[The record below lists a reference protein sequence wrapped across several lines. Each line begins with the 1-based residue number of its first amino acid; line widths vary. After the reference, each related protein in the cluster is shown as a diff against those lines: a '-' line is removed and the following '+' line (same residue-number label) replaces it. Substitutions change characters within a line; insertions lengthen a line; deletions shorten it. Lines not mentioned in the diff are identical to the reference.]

1 MLLLGHAAV
10 SARRG
15 PRGTCQKTR
24 AALWA
29 PAECG
34 VTARSASD
42 GVDVNGIRVHH
53 RRLQYRRY
61 QCGMFRRETPSRPR
75 IPCVY
80 GLEVGVGGGLGC
92 WEYVSRS
99 LFRGFA
105 AKGALLWDG
114 WGMWLLRQLVPT
126 INYPWHT
133 CAKTCPC
140 YTCNCCFRAGWN
152 SPLAVNRAVS
162 KGCRGAGEVPA
173 TEPMS
178 PRPVC
183 ALVRMS
189 AELVKSQY
197 QRLESG

>member
-15 PRGTCQKTR
+15 PRGTCQETR

-80 GLEVGVGGGLGC
+80 GLEVGSRRRTWLMGIRVPFA
-92 WEYVSRS
+92 VSR
-99 LFRGFA
+99 FARKTRYFGANGERGCCVNLSRAYFWSVSPPEITLGILA
-105 AKGALLWDG
+105 RKSTGA
-114 WGMWLLRQLVPT
+114 T
-126 INYPWHT
+126 
-133 CAKTCPC
+133 
-140 YTCNCCFRAGWN
+140 
-152 SPLAVNRAVS
+152 LAIAVS
-162 KGCRGAGEVPA
+162 GRGGIPHWW
-173 TEPMS
+173 
-178 PRPVC
+178 
-183 ALVRMS
+183 
-189 AELVKSQY
+189 
-197 QRLESG
+197 

>member
-15 PRGTCQKTR
+15 PRGTCQETR

-53 RRLQYRRY
+53 RRLQYRKY

-80 GLEVGVGGGLGC
+80 GLEVGVGGKGERGACLGGL
-92 WEYVSRS
+92 
-99 LFRGFA
+99 
-105 AKGALLWDG
+105 
-114 WGMWLLRQLVPT
+114 LLRDDLLHPGQNFFIDFCTCRVRGVP
-126 INYPWHT
+126 IE
-133 CAKTCPC
+133 
-140 YTCNCCFRAGWN
+140 
-152 SPLAVNRAVS
+152 VM
-162 KGCRGAGEVPA
+162 GEVVDSFHA
-173 TEPMS
+173 Y
-178 PRPVC
+178 V
-183 ALVRMS
+183 
-189 AELVKSQY
+189 
-197 QRLESG
+197 

>member
-42 GVDVNGIRVHH
+42 GVDANGIRVRH
-53 RRLQYRRY
+53 RRLQLRRY

-80 GLEVGVGGGLGC
+80 GLEVGSRRRTWLLGIRIPDA
-92 WEYVSRS
+92 VSRLCRERRVTVGWVGNVVVAATDPHYKLLLAYLRES
-99 LFRGFA
+99 LPVLDLELLFQGGVKFPTGGKSDGARG
-105 AKGALLWDG
+105 
-114 WGMWLLRQLVPT
+114 VP
-126 INYPWHT
+126 WRRRGT
-133 CAKTCPC
+133 CV
-140 YTCNCCFRAGWN
+140 RADE
-152 SPLAVNRAVS
+152 SATRACVGS
-162 KGCRGAGEVPA
+162 HVG
-173 TEPMS
+173 
-178 PRPVC
+178 
-183 ALVRMS
+183 
-189 AELVKSQY
+189 
-197 QRLESG
+197 

>member
-15 PRGTCQKTR
+15 PRGTCQETR
-24 AALWA
+24 AAPWA

-80 GLEVGVGGGLGC
+80 GLEVGSRRRMWLMGIRVPFAVSRFARKARYFGANGERGC
-92 WEYVSRS
+92 WVDWSLL

-105 AKGALLWDG
+105 AKSAVLWDG
-114 WGMWLLRQLVPT
+114 WGALLLHYSVPAHFWNVSAT

-133 CAKTCPC
+133 CANIRSC
-140 YTCNCCFRAGWN
+140 YTCNCCFRAG
-152 SPLAVNRAVS
+152 
-162 KGCRGAGEVPA
+162 
-173 TEPMS
+173 
-178 PRPVC
+178 
-183 ALVRMS
+183 
-189 AELVKSQY
+189 
-197 QRLESG
+197 